1 MKSIL
6 LDIGFTILLATTIVW
21 MQRQPV
27 PPIPLSFQT
36 REGHAVPTPDT
47 AIILFWDTQ
56 VKASHR
62 DIQLIQRFQQAHP
75 NIETLF
81 IHDNRQSETSLQDF
95 LISLGVYTTPLYSTT
110 WPEHV
115 PMSIL
120 IHQGKRIDL
129 HHSPHYSQLMEFFE
143 VEF

>member
-21 MQRQPV
+21 IQRQPV
-27 PPIPLSFQT
+27 SPVPLSFQT
-36 REGHAVPTPDT
+36 QEGETAPMPNS

-62 DIQLIQRFQQAHP
+62 DIQLIQRFHQAHP

-81 IHDNRQSETSLQDF
+81 IHDNTQSETVLRDF
-95 LISLGVYTTPLYSTT
+95 LISLGVYTTPLYSTA

-120 IHQGKRIDL
+120 VHQGQRIDL
-129 HHSPHYSQLMEFFE
+129 HHSPHYSQLMEFFG